1 MPLGGPGCG
10 GRFLPVPAASLH
22 SLGLEV
28 REGSTA
34 QLPFALLAPL
44 PHSTLLELSASLWVL
59 SVPCRCRPRSEE
71 RSAPTTHAPGPLRV
85 CCVFSSE
92 TEFCPACAQWLVPV
106 TAWTGVS
113 VAEIETVVYFK
124 GRGCAAKPSVVQ

>member
-1 MPLGGPGCG
+1 MG
-10 GRFLPVPAASLH
+10 GRFLPVPAVSLH
-22 SLGLEV
+22 SPGLGV
-28 REGSTA
+28 REGPTA
-34 QLPFALLAPL
+34 QLPFALPAPL
-44 PHSTLLELSASLWVL
+44 PHNTLLELSASLWVL

-71 RSAPTTHAPGPLRV
+71 RSAPTTHTPGPLRV
-85 CCVFSSE
+85 YCVFPSE

-124 GRGCAAKPSVVQ
+124 GRGCPAEPSVVQ